1 MVPLV
6 KVVPSK
12 PRWERIRDR
21 PTHQIVDGQFVLSF
35 THRFSENR
43 GGTTYFAFCYPWSY
57 TDCQETLEVSCF
69 CLYLI
74 SCPCLCVVQI
84 CSQRLFQF
92 VPI

>member
-21 PTHQIVDGQFVLSF
+21 PVHQTVDGQFLLSF
-35 THRFSENR
+35 TYRFSESR

-57 TDCQETLEVSCF
+57 TECQEALEVG
-69 CLYLI
+69 LL
-74 SCPCLCVVQI
+74 
-84 CSQRLFQF
+84 
-92 VPI
+92 